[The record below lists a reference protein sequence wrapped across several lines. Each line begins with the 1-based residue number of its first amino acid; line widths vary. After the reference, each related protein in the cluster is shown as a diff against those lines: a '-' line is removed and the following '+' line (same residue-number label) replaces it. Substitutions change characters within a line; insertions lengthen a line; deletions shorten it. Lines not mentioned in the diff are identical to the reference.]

1 MQQDTLN
8 FSILEERNL
17 LSTTS
22 VFLGFPV
29 AQLIKNPPAMWE
41 TWIQSLGWEDP
52 LEKEMGTH
60 SLVFLPGEFHGQRS
74 LVGYTESDMTE

>member
-60 SLVFLPGEFHGQRS
+60 SQVCWTPGLAQSCELCTH
-74 LVGYTESDMTE
+74 